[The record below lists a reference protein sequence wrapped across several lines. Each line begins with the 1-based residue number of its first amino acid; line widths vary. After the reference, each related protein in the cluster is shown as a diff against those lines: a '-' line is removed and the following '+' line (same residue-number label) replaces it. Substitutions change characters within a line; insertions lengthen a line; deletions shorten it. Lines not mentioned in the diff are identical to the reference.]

1 MPRGRS
7 DSVQRD
13 LDAARRIVR
22 GVVGS
27 EDAQLLLYG
36 SRARGDAGPHSDID
50 IALLPRRMLAPG
62 ALARIREALEDSTIP
77 YRVEIID
84 LSTVNEEFRR
94 KVLAEAIPWTD

>member
-22 GVVGS
+22 RVVGS

-50 IALLPRRMLAPG
+50 LALLPRRSLPPG
-62 ALARIREALEDSTIP
+62 VLARVREALEDSTIP

>member
-22 GVVGS
+22 RVVGS

-50 IALLPRRMLAPG
+50 LALVPRRSLPPG
-62 ALARIREALEDSTIP
+62 VLARVREALEDSTIP
-77 YRVEIID
+77 YRVEIVD
-84 LSTVNEEFRR
+84 LSTVNEDFRR
-94 KVLAEAIPWTD
+94 NVLAEGIPWTD